1 MNRLIFALLAIL
13 ASFTVSAADP
23 QIEFKTNM
31 GLITVELYP
40 AKAPLTVANFLK
52 YAREGFY
59 NGTIFHRVIP
69 EFMIQGGGFTPDL
82 EQKKTRGPVRSEADN
97 GLKNS
102 IGTLAMAR
110 TPDPHSA
117 TAQFFI
123 NVADNDF
130 LNFRS
135 PTQQGYGYTVFGKVV
150 SGMDVVN
157 RIARVPTGNRA
168 PHQNVP
174 VKPVVIERVRV
185 VEAAPNPAK

>member
-1 MNRLIFALLAIL
+1 MNKINFTIFSLL
-13 ASFTVSAADP
+13 ASFAVTAAEP
-23 QIEFKTNM
+23 QVELKTNL
-31 GLITVELYP
+31 GTITVELYP
-40 AKAPLTVANFLK
+40 AKAPKTVANFLQ

-59 NGTIFHRVIP
+59 NGTVFHRVIP
-69 EFMIQGGGFTPDL
+69 GFMIQGGGFTPDL

-97 GLKNS
+97 GLQNT

-117 TAQFFI
+117 TTQFFI

-135 PTQQGYGYTVFGKVV
+135 PTQQGYGYTVFGQVV

-157 RIARVPTGNRA
+157 RIVRVPTGNRA

-174 VKPVVIERVRV
+174 VTPVVIERASII
-185 VEAAPNPAK
+185 EPTPKPAQ